1 MTVDGSSGEQGTG
14 AWIILESS
22 NGEKVSYAVRLKFK
36 ATNNQAEYKALIVGL
51 ELV

>member
-14 AWIILESS
+14 AGVILESLDR
-22 NGEKVSYAVRLKFK
+22 EKVFYAVRLKFK
-36 ATNNQAEYKALIVGL
+36 ATNNQAKYKALIAGL